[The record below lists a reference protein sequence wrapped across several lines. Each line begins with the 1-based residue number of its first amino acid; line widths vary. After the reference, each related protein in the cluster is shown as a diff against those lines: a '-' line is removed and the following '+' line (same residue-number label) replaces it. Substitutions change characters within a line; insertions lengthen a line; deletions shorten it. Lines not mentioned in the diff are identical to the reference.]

1 MQKQTV
7 VTDEGLKR
15 LENELAELKAK
26 RTEVAEKLKVARGF
40 GDLSENSEY
49 DEAKN
54 EQAIIEGRIVELEAR
69 LKNVKVLDESQLSN
83 DRVNIGATVEVKC
96 GKVKTV
102 FKIVSTSESNPA
114 EGLISDES
122 PVGRALL
129 DHEVGDK
136 VEVEIPNGVVTYT
149 IQKISR

>member
-15 LENELAELKAK
+15 LEAELAELKSK

-54 EQAIIEGRIVELEAR
+54 EQAIVEGRIAELEAR
-69 LKNVKVLDESQLSN
+69 LKNVTVLDESQLTN
-83 DRVNIGATVEVKC
+83 DTVNIGATVDLKM
-96 GKVKTV
+96 GKTKVTY
-102 FKIVSTSESNPA
+102 KIVSTSEANPM

-129 DHEVGDK
+129 GNRVGDK

-149 IQKISR
+149 IQKITR